1 MRLLEVARRGAVA
14 IIIYSLFRFSQYPL
28 FLCADGCAFFLIV

>member
-28 FLCADGCAFFLIV
+28 FPLPMAVLSF